1 LLCSLSPPS
10 CLPWLHGHYP
20 ASSLLRRLCHLPGT
34 VLRALQAAMNAVPS
48 RLVIPDSYRS
58 NFRPFYLHPPHAFLS
73 FCSLCSPEDRS
84 RIFRSPFSGRIPFL
98 ASPLRSRLANASGRI
113 EFIVVLFMDCSF
125 AFGCSPP
132 RLSTTQLPSATDRP
146 VFLSDEDFHP
156 IIVAYSQA
164 HSSYAFGVHESP
176 QSPSHLS
183 LGGPGAKSPIRNSV
197 IIGSRL
203 NKRQSCLR
211 R

>member
-1 LLCSLSPPS
+1 
-10 CLPWLHGHYP
+10 
-20 ASSLLRRLCHLPGT
+20 
-34 VLRALQAAMNAVPS
+34 MNAVPS

-113 EFIVVLFMDCSF
+113 EFSSVLFMDCSF

-146 VFLSDEDFHP
+146 VLLSDEDFHP
-156 IIVAYSQA
+156 TVGAYSQA
-164 HSSYAFGVHESP
+164 HLPRPFGPRCRRYRRSRRCQRSS
-176 QSPSHLS
+176 
-183 LGGPGAKSPIRNSV
+183 
-197 IIGSRL
+197 
-203 NKRQSCLR
+203 
-211 R
+211 

>member
-1 LLCSLSPPS
+1 MLFSFFALFVVSTFLPPLAPRALPRFLATTEALSPSGHGSSGPPS
-10 CLPWLHGHYP
+10 GHE
-20 ASSLLRRLCHLPGT
+20 RRSFP
-34 VLRALQAAMNAVPS
+34 
-48 RLVIPDSYRS
+48 LVIPDSYRS

-84 RIFRSPFSGRIPFL
+84 RIFRSPFSERIPFL

-113 EFIVVLFMDCSF
+113 EFSIVLFMDCSF

-156 IIVAYSQA
+156 IVVAYSQA
-164 HSSYAFGVHESP
+164 HLPRPFGPRCRRYRRSRRCQRSS
-176 QSPSHLS
+176 
-183 LGGPGAKSPIRNSV
+183 
-197 IIGSRL
+197 
-203 NKRQSCLR
+203 
-211 R
+211 